1 MSRWILLRGLT
12 RETGHWAGF
21 AAALAER
28 CGGQVLGVDLP
39 GNGDQCSRA
48 SPTDVEAIAQDVRRR
63 VGVSTKR
70 VRAGVSTERVRVV
83 ALSLGAMTALEW
95 CRLDPEAIAG
105 CALINTSTSG
115 LSPFW
120 HRLRPANY
128 PTVARMLL
136 PGLSLEE
143 RERRVLAMTSA
154 RPHAHADL
162 PEAWAAMAREHPVR
176 PANALRQLC
185 AAARYRPPA
194 TAPDVPLLLL
204 ASEGDGLVS
213 PQCSRRLA
221 NHWNLPLRMHPW
233 AGHDLVLD
241 DPEWVLRELLE
252 WSRTLR

>member
-12 RETGHWAGF
+12 RETGHWADF

-28 CGGQVLGVDLP
+28 SGGQVLGVDLP
-39 GNGDQCSRA
+39 GNGDQWNRL

-63 VGVSTKR
+63 VGTPQ
-70 VRAGVSTERVRVV
+70 ERVRVV

-95 CRLDPEAIAG
+95 CRVDPDAIAG
-105 CALINTSTSG
+105 CTLINTSTSG

-120 HRLRPANY
+120 QRLRPSNY

-136 PGLSLEE
+136 PGLSPLE

-154 RPHAHADL
+154 RPQAHA
-162 PEAWAAMAREHPVR
+162 EVAETWAEIAREHPVR
-176 PANALRQLC
+176 PANALRQLW

-194 TAPDVPLLLL
+194 TPPTVPLLLL
-204 ASEGDGLVS
+204 ASQGDRLVS
-213 PQCSRRLA
+213 TECSRRLA

-233 AGHDLVLD
+233 AGHDLPLD
-241 DPEWVLRELLE
+241 DPEWVLRELLG

>member
-12 RETGHWAGF
+12 RETGHWADF

-28 CGGQVLGVDLP
+28 SGGQVLGVDLP
-39 GNGDQCSRA
+39 GNGDQWSRP
-48 SPTDVEAIAQDVRRR
+48 SPTEVEAIAQDVRRR
-63 VGVSTKR
+63 VGALR
-70 VRAGVSTERVRVV
+70 ERVRVV

-120 HRLRPANY
+120 HRLQPANY
-128 PTVARMLL
+128 PTIARMLL
-136 PGLSLEE
+136 PGLSLEQ

-154 RPHAHADL
+154 RPQAHANA
-162 PEAWAAMAREHPVR
+162 PEAWAALARERPVR
-176 PANALRQLC
+176 PANALRQLW
-185 AAARYRPPA
+185 AASRYRPPA
-194 TAPDVPLLLL
+194 TPPAVPLLLL
-204 ASEGDGLVS
+204 ASEGDRLVS

-221 NHWNLPLRMHPW
+221 SHWNLPLRMHPW
-233 AGHDLVLD
+233 AGHDLPLD

>member
-12 RETGHWAGF
+12 RETGHWADF

-28 CGGQVLGVDLP
+28 SGGQVLGVDLP
-39 GNGDQCSRA
+39 GNGDQWNRS
-48 SPTDVEAIAQDVRRR
+48 SPMDVEAIAQDVRRR
-63 VGVSTKR
+63 
-70 VRAGVSTERVRVV
+70 AGVRQERVRVV

-95 CRLDPEAIAG
+95 CRLDPDAIAG

-120 HRLRPANY
+120 HRLQPANY

-136 PGLSLEE
+136 PGLTVEE

-154 RPHAHADL
+154 RPHAHAGV
-162 PEAWAAMAREHPVR
+162 PEAWAALSQAHPVR
-176 PANALRQLC
+176 PANALRQLW

-194 TAPDVPLLLL
+194 TPPGVPVLLL

-213 PQCSRRLA
+213 PRCSRRLA
-221 NHWNLPLRMHPW
+221 GHWNLPLRMHPW
-233 AGHDLVLD
+233 AGHDLPLD
-241 DPEWVLRELLE
+241 DPEWVLRQLLE
-252 WSRTLR
+252 WSRTLH

>member
-12 RETGHWAGF
+12 RETGHWADF

-28 CGGQVLGVDLP
+28 SGGQVLGVDLP
-39 GNGDQCSRA
+39 SNGDQWNRP
-48 SPTDVEAIAQDVRRR
+48 SPTQVEAIAQDVRRR
-63 VGVSTKR
+63 
-70 VRAGVSTERVRVV
+70 AGARQERMRVV

-120 HRLRPANY
+120 QRLRPANY

-136 PGLSLEE
+136 PGLTPLE

-154 RPHAHADL
+154 RPHAHADV
-162 PEAWAAMAREHPVR
+162 PQAWAAIAREHPVR
-176 PANALRQLC
+176 PANALRQLW
-185 AAARYRPPA
+185 AAARYRPPVTPPA
-194 TAPDVPLLLL
+194 VPLLLL
-204 ASEGDGLVS
+204 ASEGDRLVS

-221 NHWNLPLRMHPW
+221 SHWNLPLRMHPW
-233 AGHDLVLD
+233 AGHDLPLD
-241 DPEWVLRELLE
+241 DPEWVLHELLE
-252 WSRTLR
+252 WSRALR

>member
-12 RETGHWAGF
+12 RETGHWADF

-28 CGGQVLGVDLP
+28 SGGHVIGVDLP
-39 GNGDQCSRA
+39 GNGDQWQRP
-48 SPTDVEAIAQDVRRR
+48 SPTDVATIAQDVRRR
-63 VGVSTKR
+63 VGVSKDR
-70 VRAGVSTERVRVV
+70 VRIV

-105 CALINTSTSG
+105 CALINTSTLG

-120 HRLRPANY
+120 QRLQPANY
-128 PTVARMLL
+128 PAVARMLL

-143 RERRVLAMTSA
+143 RERRVLTMTSA
-154 RPHAHADL
+154 RPQAHADA
-162 PEAWAAMAREHPVR
+162 PEAWAAIAREHPVR
-176 PANALRQLC
+176 PANALRQLR

-194 TAPDVPLLLL
+194 TPPTVPLLLL
-204 ASEGDGLVS
+204 ASEGDRLVS

-221 NHWNLPLRMHPW
+221 SHWNLPLRMHPW
-233 AGHDLVLD
+233 AGHDLPLD